1 MQMDFMEN
9 IQQDSWWKTQPTKYQ
24 ADTFKTRRIF
34 GRRYVKGGESVKV
47 LGPDY
52 DAWAGA
58 NGQQVPEPPIPPDV
72 DELRKWE
79 IEQ

>member
-1 MQMDFMEN
+1 
-9 IQQDSWWKTQPTKYQ
+9 
-24 ADTFKTRRIF
+24 
-34 GRRYVKGGESVKV
+34 VKGGESVKI